1 LSVGVADDSSNS
13 LMPFLQWAS
22 LIGVVAFSALALR
35 LCWRFS
41 HFQARE
47 KIIYSILI
55 LALPLLGAVI
65 FFRTKETVEASIR
78 RHTERQ
84 RRYRKR

>member
-1 LSVGVADDSSNS
+1 
-13 LMPFLQWAS
+13 MPFLQWAS
-22 LIGVVAFSALALR
+22 LLGVVAFSALALR
-35 LCWRFS
+35 ICLRFP
-41 HFQARE
+41 HFQPRE
-47 KIIYSILI
+47 KVIYSILI